1 MNMFYGFE
9 FEFDGEKLSG
19 PEVVSDEFIYAI
31 PPEKYSV
38 GVIPIVVKCTHCN
51 EHMLLKGREENVA
64 EVGEFVCE
72 SCGRRIWQYYVFKKI
87 GEDVKDR
94 EKKWESVPKDRYG
107 RPKLCITAVRDS
119 DD

>member
-9 FEFDGEKLSG
+9 FEFDGEKLND
-19 PEVVSDEFIYAI
+19 PVVVSDEFVHAI

-38 GVIPIVVKCTHCN
+38 GVVPMVVKCTHCN
-51 EHMLLKGREENVA
+51 EYMLLRGREENVA

-87 GEDVKDR
+87 EKDLKA
-94 EKKWESVPKDRYG
+94 EEEEEAKAWAALPKDQNG
-107 RPKLCITAVRDS
+107 RPK
-119 DD
+119 